1 MRVELTAQEVQMPGL
16 AAVLRVGSALTNS
29 LKHRYGF
36 DGSNSWQVEVESS
49 CAELAVSK
57 ALGVY
62 WSGLAGQGARDVTGC
77 EVRHTERDQGRLIL
91 HPSDPDD
98 VPFVLVTG
106 SRGDYV
112 IRGWIYGAEGKQ
124 DMWWDDPTGKGR
136 PAFFVPQHAL
146 NEWKND
152 DDDRRRSDTQ
162 SDERNGQEGR
172 QEEGRK

>member
-1 MRVELTAQEVQMPGL
+1 
-16 AAVLRVGSALTNS
+16 
-29 LKHRYGF
+29 
-36 DGSNSWQVEVESS
+36 
-49 CAELAVSK
+49 
-57 ALGVY
+57 
-62 WSGLAGQGARDVTGC
+62 
-77 EVRHTERDQGRLIL
+77 
-91 HPSDPDD
+91 
-98 VPFVLVTG
+98 VLVTG